1 MYRFQYYMSFQAS
14 MGESWNISSMYKG
27 RDYCNIKGI
36 KFSSLLTTFYMQ
48 RNTEGKVERSKR
60 QKQTL
65 LI

>member
-14 MGESWNISSMYKG
+14 MGESWNISSMDKG

-36 KFSSLLTTFYMQ
+36 KLSSLLTTFYMQ

-60 QKQTL
+60 
-65 LI
+65 